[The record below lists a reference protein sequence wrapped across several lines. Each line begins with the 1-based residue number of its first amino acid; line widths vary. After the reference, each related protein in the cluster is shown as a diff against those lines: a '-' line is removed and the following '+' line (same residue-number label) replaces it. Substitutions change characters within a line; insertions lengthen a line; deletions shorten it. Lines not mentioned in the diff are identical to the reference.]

1 MTNRWFGTGAALGS
15 ILFISLMTACGGGS
29 SNSTTGTGNNSGN
42 GGSGSTTANVAQLIV
57 DSGPSSLAAQGEG
70 DEDLA
75 FVTVTVCA
83 PGTSSCT
90 SIDHVQVDTGSSGLR
105 IAPSALTTVSLPP
118 QTVNGN
124 PISECVV
131 FGDNTF
137 IWGPV
142 ATADIQIAGEVAK
155 SVPVQILSSS
165 MPPADCGSGDQQII
179 GVAGTSTQPG
189 LGANGILGVGLFR
202 QDCGGGC
209 APGTSFNPGLYYS
222 CPGTGCAITTEP
234 VLSQLQNPVWM
245 FPADNNGVILQ
256 LPSLPSGQQGTALGT
271 LTFGIGTQSNNGTGN
286 AGVLQADPLTGF
298 FAATFNGVTYNDSN
312 GTGSGHG
319 SSFIDSGSN
328 GYFFLDSKTLV
339 SSGVSL
345 ADCST
350 DPNNSLFGFYCTSP
364 TNPQTVNVSVIGENS
379 SGSGTP
385 VGSARNI
392 TFSVADAQTLLQT
405 GNSAFND
412 VGGPN
417 PASFDFGLPFFFGR
431 SVYFGIENQ
440 KTPLGT
446 GPLYAF

>member
-1 MTNRWFGTGAALGS
+1 MTNRWFGTAAALGS

-29 SNSTTGTGNNSGN
+29 SNSTTSTGNNSGN
-42 GGSGSTTANVAQLIV
+42 GSGSTTANVAQLIV
-57 DSGPSSLAAQGEG
+57 DSGPSSLAAQGQG

-105 IAPSALTTVSLPP
+105 IAPSALTTVSLP
-118 QTVNGN
+118 QQAINGN

-165 MPPADCGSGDQQII
+165 TPPADCGSGDQQII

-202 QDCGGGC
+202 QDCGGLC
-209 APGTSFNPGLYYS
+209 APGTSNNPGLYYS

-234 VLSQLQNPVWM
+234 LTAQLQNPVWM
-245 FPADNNGVILQ
+245 FPTDNNGVILQ
-256 LPSLPSGQQGTALGT
+256 LPSILNNGQGTAVGS
-271 LTFGIGTQSNNGTGN
+271 LTFGIGTQSNNGQGS
-286 AGVLQADPLTGF
+286 AVLLQPDPGTGF
-298 FAATFNGVTYNDSN
+298 FAATFNGVTYNDFN
-312 GTGSGHG
+312 GAGSGHG

-328 GYFFLDSKTLV
+328 GYFFLDSTTLV
-339 SSGVSL
+339 RSNVSL

-364 TNPQTVNVSVIGENS
+364 ATPQTINVSVIGENP

-385 VGSARNI
+385 VGSPRNL
-392 TFSVADAQTLLQT
+392 TFSVADAQTLLQSN
-405 GNSAFND
+405 NSAFND

-431 SVYFGIENQ
+431 SVYFGIEGQ
-440 KTPLGT
+440 GTPFGT
-446 GPLYAF
+446 GPLFAF